1 MLNPRACDPHTSPEV
16 SPNCFN
22 KGACFHL
29 MLGFSRLVTDAGLS
43 EAVALIVF
51 RTIYLSYECF
61 IKETKYEPAGQE
73 PPQEHGGMTNSCI
86 KFLKR
91 VKEKKRIR
99 RRYAPTITSILW
111 LFISFSLF
119 LLYSS
124 NYSQFLLQETKVL
137 TYAFKNI
144 GTP

>member
-22 KGACFHL
+22 KGACFLL

-51 RTIYLSYECF
+51 RTTYLSYECF
-61 IKETKYEPAGQE
+61 IKETKYELAGQE
-73 PPQEHGGMTNSCI
+73 PPQEHGGMANSCI

-91 VKEKKRIR
+91 VKERKRIR
-99 RRYAPTITSILW
+99 RKYASIMHQFYGFLFPLVCFFYTLPITLNSCYKKPE
-111 LFISFSLF
+111 F
-119 LLYSS
+119 
-124 NYSQFLLQETKVL
+124 
-137 TYAFKNI
+137 
-144 GTP
+144 